1 VKHPAADCPCK
12 PGPLDD
18 LDDYVEASDAALARA
33 AAELLLLADEEE
45 RLRAPALERFFSK
58 AGKLHDD
65 QRKKRIR
72 RDTREHRAQSAH

>member
-1 VKHPAADCPCK
+1 VQAGSFGRPRV
-12 PGPLDD
+12 